1 MQDGK
6 DVLVHGGVLE
16 MSIDLVKA
24 LVAYTESLH
33 PIIYLHHFDFYE
45 LEQSLTKINPH
56 AKYIGFD
63 AACGFTGVVGGS
75 ADNNSV
81 NLSTTVSSNTT
92 ANTAANTSANR
103 ASASLNAVS
112 FLQPPHYLYHVS
124 SLSEFLA
131 AVFNE
136 GFEQSTFLVLKHV
149 HHLLHDA
156 AVISNLSRIAE
167 YTLHHPDFSMTVFI
181 ESSVVE
187 LPVELEH
194 FITVFELP
202 QPSTAEI
209 YEMIG
214 DFAKVQQISVLP
226 SVMTTLACSL
236 HGLDAFQIQKVLS
249 LAYHEGGGLDEKD
262 KFIIQQEKLRLIKNS
277 HFKSS
282 HLLENSNL
290 LEIVEPTVDGYVR
303 AHSFSQDLDA
313 NQVEGYSG
321 LDIYNAALW
330 SGAPE
335 ANYGYNKNDNGDDN
349 RNYNSNGNRA
359 DNKLRGVTPLSGLDK
374 LKYCLYHKS
383 TLFKNLSSVLEF
395 GVELPRGVLITGL
408 PGCGKTTMLETAARW
423 FEVPVL
429 RLNTAMLWEQSLSNT
444 ALKLQQALDL
454 VDKVS
459 PCVLLIDE
467 LEQVFTASSEMSKSD
482 SSFTTSAATS
492 ALSPWANRGGY
503 NPHDGGRNPQ
513 ESGFNLLYG
522 SRSSQEA
529 SFNLPNSSRNPKE
542 AALNPQNAV
551 FNPPYGSCNPYD
563 DGRNP
568 QESGL
573 NPQDIGFNPHDD
585 GAHACYV
592 QNYDAGY
599 YAAPD
604 SMVHDKSCSQ
614 LYSSP
619 TGNVAGNPFYNPSYS
634 SMSEPA
640 RNATYPAY
648 GEPSIPNYSHVAHH
662 AYNDA
667 LIPVYSH
674 ADHRTYNSS
683 VPAYGE
689 PSVPA
694 YGNVA
699 CTNTYTS
706 SGTNYSKLS
715 TPFVPLLN
723 QFMQWMQH
731 KNRAVFVMASVND
744 ISVLPPK
751 ILHQGCFDEIF
762 FIELP
767 DEATRYEIFKI
778 HLEKHRQW
786 SQDLDMQSLVE
797 QSIGCSGADIEW
809 VVRSAIEKAF
819 ITQQLEVTTQN
830 LLDSLHELKPTAV
843 LFKDKINLLRQYK
856 QKFHLH
862 PAN

>member
-1 MQDGK
+1 MQ
-6 DVLVHGGVLE
+6 GGVLE
-16 MSIDLVKA
+16 MSMDLVKA
-24 LVAYTESLH
+24 LAAYTESLH
-33 PIIYLHHFDFYE
+33 PIVYLHHFDFYE
-45 LEQSLTKINPH
+45 LEQALIQINPN
-56 AKYIGFD
+56 AKWIGFD
-63 AACGFTGVVGGS
+63 AACGFTGVAGGS
-75 ADNNSV
+75 AAN
-81 NLSTTVSSNTT
+81 NLSNSSACVPSNVT
-92 ANTAANTSANR
+92 ANIFSNTSAHRSSISN
-103 ASASLNAVS
+103 AVSLSPFGLNIVSSNAVS
-112 FLQPPHYLYHVS
+112 FLQPPHYLHHVS

-136 GFEQSTFLVLKHV
+136 GFGQPTFLVLKHV
-149 HHLLHDA
+149 HNLLHDA

-181 ESSVVE
+181 ESSIVE
-187 LPVELEH
+187 IPVELEH

-202 QPSTAEI
+202 QPSVAEI

-226 SVMTTLACSL
+226 SVMTTLAWSL
-236 HGLDAFQIQKVLS
+236 HGLDACQIQQALS
-249 LAYHEGGGLDEKD
+249 LAYHKGGGLDEKD

-290 LEIVEPTVDGYVR
+290 LEIVKPIEDGYIR
-303 AHSFSQDLDA
+303 SHSFSQDLDA

-330 SGAPE
+330 SGASE
-335 ANYGYNKNDNGDDN
+335 ANYGYNANDN
-349 RNYNSNGNRA
+349 RNDNRA

-383 TLFKNLSSVLEF
+383 TLFKNLSSAMEF

-408 PGCGKTTMLETAARW
+408 PGCGKTTMLETAAQW

-429 RLNTAMLWEQSLSNT
+429 RLNTAILWEQSLSNT

-454 VDKVS
+454 VEKVS

-467 LEQVFTASSEMSKSD
+467 LEQVFTASSEMSKSV
-482 SSFTTSAATS
+482 SPFTTYATTS

-503 NPHDGGRNPQ
+503 NPYDGGRNPQDVGFNPLYGSRNPYDGGRNPQ
-513 ESGFNLLYG
+513 EAGI
-522 SRSSQEA
+522 
-529 SFNLPNSSRNPKE
+529 
-542 AALNPQNAV
+542 
-551 FNPPYGSCNPYD
+551 
-563 DGRNP
+563 
-568 QESGL
+568 
-573 NPQDIGFNPHDD
+573 NPQDTGFNPQDG
-585 GAHACYV
+585 GAHACYG
-592 QNYDAGY
+592 QNYNAGY
-599 YAAPD
+599 YAVPD

-614 LYSSP
+614 PYSCP
-619 TGNVAGNPFYNPSYS
+619 TGNIAGNPFYNPSYS

-640 RNATYPAY
+640 RNATCPAY
-648 GEPSIPNYSHVAHH
+648 GEPLVPNYGHGAHH
-662 AYNDA
+662 VYNDA
-667 LIPVYSH
+667 LTPVYSH
-674 ADHRTYNSS
+674 AAQRAYNSS
-683 VPAYGE
+683 VPAYDNFAHHAYSGSAVPTYSHATCTTPYNTSKVNYNK
-689 PSVPA
+689 PSTFLGA
-694 YGNVA
+694 
-699 CTNTYTS
+699 
-706 SGTNYSKLS
+706 
-715 TPFVPLLN
+715 FLN
-723 QFMQWMQH
+723 QFMHWMQH

-819 ITQQLEVTTQN
+819 IAQQLEVTTQN

-843 LFKDKINLLRQYK
+843 LFKDKINLLRQYM